1 MFLCSFSSVS
11 NPRYYSFVHS
21 KIMCLRGFQSSGLQS
36 IFSFIYNISDEK
48 SMPLMCSFPQ
58 CGFGFWC
65 SSPYSPI
72 CFSCKLAAEARCFIR
87 LRGNSS
93 EKTIGGAVFLHQQV
107 HISGFN
113 FFCDISSVSCPICR
127 SSHLLGVEK

>member
-21 KIMCLRGFQSSGLQS
+21 KLMCLRGFQSSGLQS
-36 IFSFIYNISDEK
+36 VFSFIYNISDEK
-48 SMPLMCSFPQ
+48 SVTLMCSFPQ
-58 CGFGFWC
+58 CGFGFGAVQQT
-65 SSPYSPI
+65 PL
-72 CFSCKLAAEARCFIR
+72 CFSCRFAAEARCFIR
-87 LRGNSS
+87 LRGNSF

-107 HISGFN
+107 CMSGFHS
-113 FFCDISSVSCPICR
+113 FCDISSVSCPMCR